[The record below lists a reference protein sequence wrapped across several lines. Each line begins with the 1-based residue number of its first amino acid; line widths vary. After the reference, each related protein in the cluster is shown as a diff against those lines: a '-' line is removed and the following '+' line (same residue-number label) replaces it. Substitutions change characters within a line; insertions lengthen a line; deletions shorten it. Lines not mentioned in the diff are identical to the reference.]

1 MTVAHP
7 IGVNR
12 GIDWDAQ
19 PLGQMSDVA
28 IARRIG
34 CAHETVRRARVH
46 RGIAPHAAAWRGIY
60 RRKHS
65 PTVLAAMRHDC
76 DGMTAR
82 QIAATIGLSEDT
94 VCTALKALRTMGLVR
109 RAKSAMAYD
118 GPWPDIDEPH
128 AARVLRQIRR
138 QPRTV
143 TELADDMAPLDPDR
157 DNLPIVSH
165 RVRKLR
171 KYGHVAPPGAWLMS
185 TTRATKR
192 TS

>member
-1 MTVAHP
+1 MSAPHP
-7 IGVNR
+7 VGVNL

-19 PLGQMSDVA
+19 PLGDVSDMS
-28 IARRIG
+28 IARSLG
-34 CAHETVRRARVH
+34 VVQETVRRARVH
-46 RGIAPHAAAWRGIY
+46 RGIAPHVPAWKGIY

-65 PTVLAAMRHDC
+65 PTVLSAMRHGC

-82 QIAATIGLSEDT
+82 AMASAIGINEDA
-94 VCTALKALRTMGLVR
+94 VALALKDLRMMGLVR
-109 RAKSAMAYD
+109 RAKSVMAYD
-118 GPWPDIDEPH
+118 GPWPAIKEPH

-143 TELADDMAPLDPDR
+143 TELADDMARLDPIK

-185 TTRATKR
+185 TTRAKGDQ
-192 TS
+192 